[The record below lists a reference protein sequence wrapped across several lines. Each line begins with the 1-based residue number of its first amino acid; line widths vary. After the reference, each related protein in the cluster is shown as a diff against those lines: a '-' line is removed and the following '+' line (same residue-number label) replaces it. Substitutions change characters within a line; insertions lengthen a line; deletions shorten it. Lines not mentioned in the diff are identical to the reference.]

1 MTFKAISNDSTA
13 RNSPPFPPELWL
25 TIFSLATDVPGLLSY
40 DGLTPSDLPRPFV
53 KEHEHKLLAESL
65 ITKRN
70 IILVCRTWHTLAT
83 KFLYRS
89 VLVTRPATLSS
100 LLVALDSRSSG
111 AARSVHV
118 GWWTRRLDVVIQDD
132 HCEASDYA
140 LLANIIRRFPNLS
153 IVNLSMPMLP
163 DNDSWLR
170 QLPESVVMALAE
182 SCGPSLRVFDCS
194 ESILRPCREDLMKL
208 IAAAPNLSV
217 LRCPIC
223 SPSARDKSPSARL
236 DVPVMTKLQSVS
248 LMSVFLRDYL
258 PDDREANH
266 FPALRKLTYDCIP
279 PPFLDHTWKHFM
291 RLSCANVTT
300 VHLDYSLQA
309 DCLQKELDL
318 LSECCL
324 SLNDLVVSIRS
335 WTEINPNLTLP
346 PSVSYLGLHS
356 KLHKAP
362 AFHFKQ
368 LFAAL
373 RTISGSKLKTVRLLH
388 ADAVE
393 DLRENHRA
401 LLESELADSSSCVT
415 FRIEDNEGHLL
426 MA

>member
-1 MTFKAISNDSTA
+1 MTLAISNGSTA
-13 RNSPPFPPELWL
+13 RNPPPFPPELWI

-40 DGLTPSDLPRPFV
+40 DGPTSSDLPRPLV
-53 KEHEHKLLAESL
+53 KEHEHKLLKESL

-70 IILVCRTWHTLAT
+70 IILVSRTWHVLAT
-83 KFLYRS
+83 KFLYQS

-100 LLVALDSRSSG
+100 LFVALDRRSSG

-118 GWWTRRLDVVIQDD
+118 GWWTRRLDVLIQDD

-170 QLPESVVMALAE
+170 QLPESVVMALVE

-194 ESILRPCREDLMKL
+194 ESILRPCRDDLMKL
-208 IAAAPNLSV
+208 ITAAPDLSV

-258 PDDREANH
+258 PDNKDANH

-279 PPFLDHTWKHFM
+279 PPFLDHTWKKFV

-300 VHLDYSLQA
+300 VHLDYSLEA
-309 DCLQKELDL
+309 DGLQKEMDL
-318 LSECCL
+318 LSEYCS
-324 SLNDLVVSIRS
+324 SLNDLVVYIRS
-335 WTEINPNLTLP
+335 WTEINSNLTLP

-356 KLHKAP
+356 KLRKAP
-362 AFHFKQ
+362 AFHYKQ
-368 LFAAL
+368 LFVAL

-401 LLESELADSSSCVT
+401 LLEGELTDRTSCIT

>member
-1 MTFKAISNDSTA
+1 MTLAISNGSTA
-13 RNSPPFPPELWL
+13 RNLPPFPPELWL

-40 DGLTPSDLPRPFV
+40 DGPISSDLPRPLV
-53 KEHEHKLLAESL
+53 KEHEHKLLKESL

-70 IILVCRTWHTLAT
+70 IILVCRTWHVLAT

-100 LLVALDSRSSG
+100 LFVALDRRSSG
-111 AARSVHV
+111 AARSIHV
-118 GWWTRRLDVVIQDD
+118 GWWTRRLDVLIQDD

-170 QLPESVVMALAE
+170 QLPESVVTALVE
-182 SCGPSLRVFDCS
+182 SCGSSLRVFDCS
-194 ESILRPCREDLMKL
+194 ESILRPCRDDLMKL
-208 IAAAPNLSV
+208 ITAAPNLSV

-223 SPSARDKSPSARL
+223 SPSARDKSPARL

-258 PDDREANH
+258 PNNKDANH

-279 PPFLDHTWKHFM
+279 PPFLDHTWKKFV

-309 DCLQKELDL
+309 DGLQKEMDL

-324 SLNDLVVSIRS
+324 SLNDLVVYIRS
-335 WTEINPNLTLP
+335 WMEINPNLTLP

-356 KLHKAP
+356 KLRKAP
-362 AFHFKQ
+362 AFHYKQ

-401 LLESELADSSSCVT
+401 LLESELAYRTSCIT
-415 FRIEDNEGHLL
+415 FRIEDNEGHIL

>member
-1 MTFKAISNDSTA
+1 MTSAISNGSNA
-13 RNSPPFPPELWL
+13 RNPPPFPPEIWI

-40 DGLTPSDLPRPFV
+40 DGSTSSDLPRPLV
-53 KEHEHKLLAESL
+53 KEYEHKLLKESL

-70 IILVCRTWHTLAT
+70 IILVCRTWHVLAT
-83 KFLYRS
+83 KFLYQS

-100 LLVALDSRSSG
+100 LFVALDRRSSG
-111 AARSVHV
+111 AAHSVHM
-118 GWWTRRLDVVIQDD
+118 GWWTRRLDVLIQDD

-170 QLPESVVMALAE
+170 QLPESVVMALIE

-194 ESILRPCREDLMKL
+194 ESILRPCRNDLMKL
-208 IAAAPNLSV
+208 ITAAPNLSV

-223 SPSARDKSPSARL
+223 SPSARDKSLSARL

-258 PDDREANH
+258 PDNKDANH

-279 PPFLDHTWKHFM
+279 PPFLDHTWKKFV

-309 DCLQKELDL
+309 DGLQKEMDL
-318 LSECCL
+318 LSECCS
-324 SLNDLVVSIRS
+324 SLNDLVVYIRS
-335 WTEINPNLTLP
+335 WTEINSNLTLP

-356 KLHKAP
+356 KLRKAP
-362 AFHFKQ
+362 AFHYKQ
-368 LFAAL
+368 LFVAL
-373 RTISGSKLKTVRLLH
+373 RTISGSKLKAVRLLH

-401 LLESELADSSSCVT
+401 LLESELADRTSCIT
-415 FRIEDNEGHLL
+415 FRIEDNEGRLL

>member
-1 MTFKAISNDSTA
+1 MALAISNDSTVH
-13 RNSPPFPPELWL
+13 NPPPFPPELWI
-25 TIFSLATDVPGLLSY
+25 TIFSLATDAPGLLSY
-40 DGLTPSDLPRPFV
+40 DGPTLSDLPRPLV
-53 KEHEHKLLAESL
+53 KEHEHKLLKESL

-70 IILVCRTWHTLAT
+70 IILVCRTWHALAT
-83 KFLYRS
+83 KFLYKS

-100 LLVALDSRSSG
+100 LLLALDNESSG
-111 AARSVHV
+111 PGRSVHV
-118 GWWTRRLDVVIQDD
+118 GWWTRRLDVLIQDD

-140 LLANIIRRFPNLS
+140 LLANIIRRFPNLA

-163 DNDSWLR
+163 NNNSWLR
-170 QLPESVVMALAE
+170 KLPESVVMALAE

-194 ESILRPCREDLMKL
+194 DSVLRPCREDLMKL
-208 IAAAPNLSV
+208 MAASPNLNV

-258 PDDREANH
+258 PDDRDANH

-279 PPFLDHTWKHFM
+279 PPFLDHTWKHFV
-291 RLSCANVTT
+291 RLNCANVTT

-324 SLNDLVVSIRS
+324 FLNDLVVYIRS
-335 WTEINPNLTLP
+335 WAEISPNLILP
-346 PSVSYLGLHS
+346 PSVSYLGLYS
-356 KLHKAP
+356 KLHKAL

-388 ADAVE
+388 ADTVE
-393 DLRENHRA
+393 DLRENHHA
-401 LLESELADSSSCVT
+401 LLKSELADNTCIA
-415 FRIEDNEGHLL
+415 FRIEDNEGQSL

>member
-1 MTFKAISNDSTA
+1 MTLAISNGSTA
-13 RNSPPFPPELWL
+13 RNPPFFPPELWI

-40 DGLTPSDLPRPFV
+40 DGPTSSDLPRSLV
-53 KEHEHKLLAESL
+53 KEHEHKLLKESL

-70 IILVCRTWHTLAT
+70 IILVCRTWHVLAT
-83 KFLYRS
+83 KFLYQS
-89 VLVTRPATLSS
+89 VLVTRPTTLSS
-100 LLVALDSRSSG
+100 LVTALDRRSSG

-118 GWWTRRLDVVIQDD
+118 GWWTRRLDVSIQDD

-140 LLANIIRRFPNLS
+140 KLANIIRRFPNLS

-170 QLPESVVMALAE
+170 QLPESVVMALVE

-194 ESILRPCREDLMKL
+194 ESILRPCRDDLMKL
-208 IAAAPNLSV
+208 ITAASNLSV

-223 SPSARDKSPSARL
+223 SPSARDKSPARL
-236 DVPVMTKLQSVS
+236 DMPVMPKLQSVS

-258 PDDREANH
+258 PDNKDANH

-279 PPFLDHTWKHFM
+279 PPFLDHTWKKFV

-309 DCLQKELDL
+309 DC
-318 LSECCL
+318 ECCS
-324 SLNDLVVSIRS
+324 SLNDLVVYIRS
-335 WTEINPNLTLP
+335 WTEINSNLTLP

-356 KLHKAP
+356 KLRKAP
-362 AFHFKQ
+362 AFHYKQ
-368 LFAAL
+368 LFVAL
-373 RTISGSKLKTVRLLH
+373 HTISGSKLKTVRLLL

-401 LLESELADSSSCVT
+401 LLESELADRTSCIT

>member
-1 MTFKAISNDSTA
+1 MTLAISHDSTVC
-13 RNSPPFPPELWL
+13 NLPPFPPELWI
-25 TIFSLATDVPGLLSY
+25 TIFSLATDIPGLLSY
-40 DGLTPSDLPRPFV
+40 DGSNPYDLPRPLV
-53 KEHEHKLLAESL
+53 KDHELKLLKESL

-70 IILVCRTWHTLAT
+70 IILVCKTWNALAT
-83 KFLYRS
+83 NFLYQS

-100 LLVALDSRSSG
+100 LFVSLGGRSSG
-111 AARSVHV
+111 PARSVHV
-118 GWWTRRLDVVIQDD
+118 GWWTRRLDVLIQDD

-163 DNDSWLR
+163 YNDSWLR

-194 ESILRPCREDLMKL
+194 ESILRPSREDLMKL
-208 IAAAPNLSV
+208 IIAAPNLSV
-217 LRCPIC
+217 LHCPIC
-223 SPSARDKSPSARL
+223 SPSTRDKSPSARL
-236 DVPVMTKLQSVS
+236 DVPVMTKLQSLS

-258 PDDREANH
+258 PDDRDANH

-279 PPFLDHTWKHFM
+279 PPFLDDTWKHFV
-291 RLSCANVTT
+291 RLSCANVTA

-309 DCLQKELDL
+309 DRLQKELDL

-324 SLNDLVVSIRS
+324 SLNDLVIYIRS

-346 PSVSYLGLHS
+346 PSVSCLGLYS
-356 KLHKAP
+356 KLRKAP
-362 AFHFKQ
+362 TFHFMQ

-373 RTISGSKLKTVRLLH
+373 RTISGSKLRTVRLLH

-393 DLRENHRA
+393 DLRENSRD
-401 LLESELADSSSCVT
+401 LLQGELADSTRIT
-415 FRIEDNEGHLL
+415 FRIEDHEGHLL
-426 MA
+426 MS

>member
-1 MTFKAISNDSTA
+1 MTLAISNDSTA
-13 RNSPPFPPELWL
+13 CNLPCFPPELWI
-25 TIFSLATDVPGLLSY
+25 TIFNLATDIPGLLSY
-40 DGLTPSDLPRPFV
+40 DGPTPFDLPRPLV
-53 KEHEHKLLAESL
+53 KEHEHRLLKESL

-70 IILVCRTWHTLAT
+70 IILVCKTWHTLAINI
-83 KFLYRS
+83 LYRS

-100 LLVALDSRSSG
+100 LLVALGRRSSG

-118 GWWTRRLDVVIQDD
+118 GWWTRRLDVLIHDD
-132 HCEASDYA
+132 RCEAPDYA
-140 LLANIIRRFPNLS
+140 LLANIIRQFPNLS
-153 IVNLSMPMLP
+153 TVNLSMPMLP

-170 QLPESVVMALAE
+170 QLPESVIMALAE
-182 SCGPSLRVFDCS
+182 SCGSSLRVFDCS

-208 IAAAPNLSV
+208 IAAAKNLSV

-223 SPSARDKSPSARL
+223 SPSARDRSPSARL
-236 DVPVMTKLQSVS
+236 DMPVMTKLQSLS

-258 PDDREANH
+258 PDDRNANH

-279 PPFLDHTWKHFM
+279 PPFLDHTWKRFM

-309 DCLQKELDL
+309 ECLQKELDL
-318 LSECCL
+318 LGECCL
-324 SLNDLVVSIRS
+324 SLNDLVVYIRS
-335 WTEINPNLTLP
+335 WTEINLNLTLP

-356 KLHKAP
+356 KLRKAP

-373 RTISGSKLKTVRLLH
+373 RTISGLELKIVRLLH

-393 DLRENHRA
+393 DLRANHWA
-401 LLESELADSSSCVT
+401 LLESELADSSCIT
-415 FRIEDNEGHLL
+415 FRIEDNEGHCL
-426 MA
+426 MT

>member
-1 MTFKAISNDSTA
+1 MTLAISHDS
-13 RNSPPFPPELWL
+13 NLPPFPPELWI
-25 TIFSLATDVPGLLSY
+25 TIFSLATDIPGLLSY
-40 DGLTPSDLPRPFV
+40 DGPNPSDIPRPLV
-53 KEHEHKLLAESL
+53 KEHEHKLLKESL

-70 IILVCRTWHTLAT
+70 IILVCKTWNALAT
-83 KFLYRS
+83 NFLYQS

-100 LLVALDSRSSG
+100 LLVALGGRSSG
-111 AARSVHV
+111 AVHV
-118 GWWTRRLDVVIQDD
+118 GWWTRRLDVLIQDD
-132 HCEASDYA
+132 HCEASHYA

-208 IAAAPNLSV
+208 IIAAPNLSV
-217 LRCPIC
+217 LHCPIC

-236 DVPVMTKLQSVS
+236 DVPVMTKLQSLS

-258 PDDREANH
+258 PDDRDANH

-279 PPFLDHTWKHFM
+279 PPFLDHTWKHFV

-309 DCLQKELDL
+309 DRLQKELDL

-324 SLNDLVVSIRS
+324 FLNDLVIYIRS
-335 WTEINPNLTLP
+335 WTEINPYLTLP
-346 PSVSYLGLHS
+346 PSVSCLGLYS
-356 KLHKAP
+356 KLRKAP
-362 AFHFKQ
+362 TFHFMQ
-368 LFAAL
+368 LLAAL

-393 DLRENHRA
+393 DLRENSRD
-401 LLESELADSSSCVT
+401 LLQGEDADNTGIT
-415 FRIEDNEGHLL
+415 FRIEDHEGHLL
-426 MA
+426 MT